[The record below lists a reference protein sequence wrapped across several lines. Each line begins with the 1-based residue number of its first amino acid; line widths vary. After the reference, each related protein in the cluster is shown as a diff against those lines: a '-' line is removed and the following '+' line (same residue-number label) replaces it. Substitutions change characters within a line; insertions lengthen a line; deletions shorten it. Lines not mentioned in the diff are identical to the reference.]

1 MNETAR
7 NKCSRC
13 KRPSVYEMRCCKES
27 LCKKCFIELF
37 EKRVR
42 RTIRTNRLLCGSGRT
57 AVALSGGKD
66 SAVTLCILKDIL
78 KKAPQ
83 SKLVAVTIDQGIKG
97 SEKCLEVS
105 KRLCRE
111 LNVEHRIYSFKEEYD
126 CTMDEAVKKM
136 GKTANPPPACSFC
149 GVLRRKLLNAKA
161 KELGATRIATG
172 HNMDDEIQTGLMNYV
187 RGDVEKIA
195 RMGALVGI
203 VKDIGFVQRIKP
215 LRDSPENEVLLY
227 AQLKGIE
234 YEPSRCPYSGD
245 AFRGTIRKAIGEIEE
260 KHPGSKFQI
269 LKSTDHLIKLLRDNI
284 DFGVIGKCDKCGDPC
299 SGGICNFCR
308 IEKNIK
314 GDIKS

>member
-1 MNETAR
+1 MTETIR

-42 RTIRTNRLLCGSGRT
+42 RTIRTNRLLCGNGRT

-83 SKLVAVTIDQGIKG
+83 SKLVALTIDQGIKG
-97 SEKCLEVS
+97 SEKCIEVS
-105 KRLCRE
+105 ERLCRE
-111 LNVEHRIYSFKEEYD
+111 LCVEHHLYSFREEYGY
-126 CTMDEAVKKM
+126 TMDEAVKKISR
-136 GKTANPPPACSFC
+136 TENPQPPCSFC

-172 HNMDDEIQTGLMNYV
+172 HNMDDEIQTALMNYI

-195 RMGALVGI
+195 RMGAYVGT
-203 VKDIGFVQRIKP
+203 VKDSGFVQRIKP

-227 AQLKGIE
+227 AQLRGIE
-234 YEPSRCPYSGD
+234 YEPGRCPYSGD
-245 AFRGTIRKAIGEIEE
+245 AFRATIRKAINEIEE

-269 LKSTDHLIKLLRDNI
+269 LKSTDQLIKILRDNV
-284 DFGVIGKCDKCGDPC
+284 DFGAIGKCDKCGDPC
-299 SGGICNFCR
+299 SGRICNFCQ
-308 IEKNIK
+308 IERNIR
-314 GDIKS
+314 GI